1 MTRLM
6 SAFKKYEFSFRNH
19 FYGLYSQSNW
29 VLWRF
34 ITLYYQVYDH
44 MIFLLSI
51 ITSGSYL
58 DSWCSK
64 PFVYNFHSIFDI
76 SNAMGTFED
85 LTIST
90 FTEHSSGYHVL
101 ILKTWRAN
109 WWTQSSSTA
118 ARALRTNVNWSRN
131 LTKIS
136 VKNVMFL
143 VTNVWYWQK
152 FVLGHG
158 GQVFTMVLSRRKLR
172 VQTSF
177 QVFQANYPG
186 EIPLWISKGMPK
198 GYDIKTFIGYLYRT
212 FQLDPPL
219 FPSTLATMA
228 LRVLL

>member
-1 MTRLM
+1 MLSKMVRSYVSRGLVQSLVCFLKLFTRPGMKMEWLDLCPHLKSM
-6 SAFKKYEFSFRNH
+6 NFLLEIIFMVCIVSRTG
-19 FYGLYSQSNW
+19 FYG
-29 VLWRF
+29 VLLLCIIKF
-34 ITLYYQVYDH
+34 
-44 MIFLLSI
+44 MIIWYCLLSI

-131 LTKIS
+131 
-136 VKNVMFL
+136 
-143 VTNVWYWQK
+143 
-152 FVLGHG
+152 
-158 GQVFTMVLSRRKLR
+158 
-172 VQTSF
+172 
-177 QVFQANYPG
+177 
-186 EIPLWISKGMPK
+186 
-198 GYDIKTFIGYLYRT
+198 
-212 FQLDPPL
+212 
-219 FPSTLATMA
+219 
-228 LRVLL
+228 